1 MTSSVIP
8 GGKFKQAGEGW
19 KYIRLPV
26 SVKALIRKY
35 VTASAGNPRSVS
47 AELRRKIIWIRRI
60 RNPQVLVKSNSN
72 TH

>member
-8 GGKFKQAGEGW
+8 GGKFKQAGEDW
-19 KYIRLPV
+19 KYISFPV

-35 VTASAGNPRSVS
+35 VTASAGNPGSVS
-47 AELRRKIIWIRRI
+47 AELRRKIIWIKRI